1 MKWYC
6 VFVNVDAIPID
17 WEKLAVADVVY
28 TFLGALRHLP
38 PGRLRN
44 KLLVVFVDKLFS
56 GRSFLSAIGQF
67 NQYQA
72 DIFLDLPTSKFYEQE
87 IRQVQRLAGVIE
99 RGMALPWAHNLPL
112 CTQPQRRFLHFAR
125 SDPRFEGYVKGT
137 DYLLELF
144 DEFPHDVIGNVHVG
158 NFRGWVSLPEQ
169 LALQRNCRLLLHPSR
184 LDSISRLLSAAICL
198 EQVPVLALRE
208 AEYLWSLSFGQPP
221 DQYLPQF
228 FPIARSKE
236 DYQNLVRRLMTDD
249 EAYQGALQ
257 KLRAYKSGHPLFWD
271 TCTIYRAFAEQG
283 LLLPRDLT
291 PLHMMPNPALFDS
304 LPAGPWS
311 GNELSLNFM

>member
-6 VFVNVDAIPID
+6 VFVNVDTIPID
-17 WEKLAVADVVY
+17 WDKLAAADVVY
-28 TFLGALRHLP
+28 TFIGALRHLP
-38 PGRLRN
+38 PPRLRN
-44 KLLVVFVDKLFS
+44 KLLVVFVDKLFL
-56 GRSFLSAIGQF
+56 GRSFLSAIEQLNQFQIDVFLVLPPSKLYEEEIGQV
-67 NQYQA
+67 
-72 DIFLDLPTSKFYEQE
+72 
-87 IRQVQRLAGVIE
+87 RRLAGVIE
-99 RGMALPWAHNLPL
+99 RGAALPWAHNRPH

-144 DEFPHDVIGNVHVG
+144 DEFPHVVIGNLPVG
-158 NFRGWVSLPEQ
+158 NFLGWVSVHEQ

-184 LDSISRLLSAAICL
+184 LDSLSRLLSAAMCL
-198 EQVPVLALRE
+198 EQVSVLALRE

-249 EAYQGALQ
+249 AAYQEALH
-257 KLRAYKSGHPLFWD
+257 KLRAYKSGHPLLWD
-271 TCTIYRAFAEQG
+271 TYTIYRAFAEKG

-291 PLHMMPNPALFDS
+291 PLHHMPNPDLFDS

-311 GNELSLNFM
+311 GNELSLNFV